1 MKTRRRSTPATLW
14 RVIMALV
21 TALLL
26 GAILAACG
34 GDEEDDAT
42 PEPAV
47 SNDNFAQSSLSRGQQ
62 APDFTLPTSDGATI
76 SLSDY
81 TAQDQPVL
89 LFFHMAGG

>member
-1 MKTRRRSTPATLW
+1 MKILRRGTLVTVW
-14 RVIMALV
+14 RVTGALI

-34 GDEEDDAT
+34 GDDEDDAT

-47 SNDNFAQSSLSRGQQ
+47 SNDNFAQSGLSRGQQ
-62 APDFTLPTSDGATI
+62 APDFTLPTSDGATV
-76 SLSDY
+76 SLSDF

>member
-1 MKTRRRSTPATLW
+1 MKTRRRGTLATMW
-14 RVIMALV
+14 RVTGALV

-34 GDEEDDAT
+34 DEDNDTT
-42 PEPAV
+42 PEPAA

-62 APDFTLPTSDGATI
+62 APDFTLPTSDGATV

-81 TAQDQPVL
+81 VAQNQPVL

>member
-1 MKTRRRSTPATLW
+1 MKTRRRGTIATIW
-14 RVIMALV
+14 RLTGALV

-34 GDEEDDAT
+34 GDEDDDAT
-42 PEPAV
+42 PEPAA

-62 APDFTLPTSDGATI
+62 APDFTLPTSDGATV

-81 TAQDQPVL
+81 AAQDQPVL